1 MNDNGKVNLVK
12 LLNELEDNF
21 GLEDFYAI
29 TVWLNSPEIS
39 MQGYF
44 TDNNLK
50 IAKALNINL
59 EFKDSFLKGYSENG
73 IIKMVLST
81 NN

>member
-1 MNDNGKVNLVK
+1 MNDNEEVNLIK
-12 LLNELEDNF
+12 LLNEIEENF

-29 TVWLNSPEIS
+29 TIWLNAKEVS

-44 TDNNLK
+44 TDTNLK
-50 IAKALNINL
+50 IAKALNVNL
-59 EFKDSFLKGYSENG
+59 EFKDGFLKGYNDNKL
-73 IIKMVLST
+73 IKMVLST

>member
-1 MNDNGKVNLVK
+1 MNDNKEVNLIK
-12 LLNELEDNF
+12 LLNEIEENF

-29 TVWLNSPEIS
+29 TIWLNGKEVT

-50 IAKALNINL
+50 IAKALNVNL
-59 EFKDSFLKGYSENG
+59 KFKDGFLKGYDENG
-73 IIKMVLST
+73 LIKMVLST